1 MGLNDVI
8 GHARQKEFLL
18 SLLAK
23 ERLPH
28 AFLFAGQEGIG
39 KRTFALEFIKHMMCE
54 KGTGCGSC
62 RPCLKLGHGSHPDL
76 MVVESASESIKI
88 DQSRAISREVSEQ
101 PYEGRVRAI
110 IIDGADRMTREA
122 ANALLKTLE
131 EPPPHNVFFLI
142 SSSERDIP
150 LTIRS
155 RSARVAFSPLPLGDV
170 EEYFIK
176 SRKMDREK
184 AAVISLQSHGS
195 IGWGLFWAEKDNLLL
210 RRSLGELI
218 TGRRRSFV
226 ASTAISERISKTD
239 KGMGLYLSF
248 LLSFFRDLYL
258 TCHGAEASH
267 LVNADLRDLM
277 GGESADPGW
286 IEHSVKKIQETM
298 FNMRYNVNKWL
309 LFENLLLHIMR

>member
-1 MGLNDVI
+1 MGLDSVI

-28 AFLFAGQEGIG
+28 AFLLSGQEGIG

-54 KGTGCGSC
+54 KGTGCDSC
-62 RPCLKLGHGSHPDL
+62 RPCLKLRHGSHPDL
-76 MVVESASESIKI
+76 MIVEPVNESIGI
-88 DQSRAISREVSEQ
+88 SQSRNITREVSEQ
-101 PYEGRVRAI
+101 PYEGKVRAI
-110 IIDGADRMTREA
+110 IMDGADRMTREA

-131 EPPPHNVFFLI
+131 EPPPFNIFFLV
-142 SSSERDIP
+142 SSSEKEIP

-155 RSARVAFSPLPLGDV
+155 RSARIAFSPLTRNDV
-170 EEYFIK
+170 EEYFVK
-176 SRKMDREK
+176 ALRMDEEK
-184 AAVISLQSHGS
+184 ASVIARQSYGS

-210 RRSLGELI
+210 RRRLGELVI
-218 TGRRRSFV
+218 GRKRSFV
-226 ASTAISERISKTD
+226 ASTAISEKISKTD
-239 KGMGLYLSF
+239 KGLGLYLSF

-258 TCHGAEASH
+258 AAHEKDSARLINTDLMDLMDAEA
-267 LVNADLRDLM
+267 ADH
-277 GGESADPGW
+277 GW
-286 IEHSVKKIQETM
+286 IEESVKKIQETM